1 MAKKTVP
8 NLTNSPTYVQHAV
21 RAART
26 LALRYGQDREIVLAE
41 FSLDGTGC
49 RLVLSRYS
57 ETRVDWLKDFAKTR
71 YCYKVGTWT
80 STVYS
85 TFISVNPGYTSPY
98 RDGDES
104 SPLMESGNRVG
115 RWFETKSRFKQ
126 TNTTQSSLSPP
137 TSFQKVVS
145 FTNPRNDSQISFEVS
160 TSERVFSTES
170 IGYRFTVPHPTHCN
184 DEPTRLLRTGNRHLQ
199 YPCVSDIVQPGYK
212 TQSQPLSIRGWSSI
226 QQAVHGKQVPPT
238 FVQIACFVLHHPG
251 DTYDSAR
258 PQL

>member
-1 MAKKTVP
+1 MIPSVYKVKSACVAKKTVP

-71 YCYKVGTWT
+71 YCCEVGTWT

-115 RWFETKSRFKQ
+115 RWFETVAVQ
-126 TNTTQSSLSPP
+126 TN
-137 TSFQKVVS
+137 KHHAVVTLAS
-145 FTNPRNDSQISFEVS
+145 NLVS
-160 TSERVFSTES
+160 KGRVIHES
-170 IGYRFTVPHPTHCN
+170 A
-184 DEPTRLLRTGNRHLQ
+184 Q
-199 YPCVSDIVQPGYK
+199 
-212 TQSQPLSIRGWSSI
+212 
-226 QQAVHGKQVPPT
+226 
-238 FVQIACFVLHHPG
+238 
-251 DTYDSAR
+251 
-258 PQL
+258 